1 MHLKEEQI
9 MNANE
14 NAKADTVSLEDMAL
28 TSSERSASSMQE
40 GSIPEVEQLS
50 ESSSTVVTVAA
61 SKEIGGPRGLEPT
74 RYGDWEAKGRCYDF

>member
-14 NAKADTVSLEDMAL
+14 NAEAGTVSLEDVAPNA
-28 TSSERSASSMQE
+28 SERSGQSLQE
-40 GSIPEVEQLS
+40 GSIRATEQLS
-50 ESSSTVVTVAA
+50 ESSSSVVTVAA
-61 SKEIGGPRGLEPT
+61 IKEIGGPRGLEPT